1 MQPLVW
7 LLAVALAAPVQDPV
21 RVSATLTRDRVA
33 VGEAT
38 TLQIT
43 VDTRGG
49 AVDQFVMPA
58 LPPELEVLG
67 TSDFS
72 QTQISVPGG
81 RSRVTRR
88 DILLSSRMPGAYRIP
103 AFTVEVAGASYR
115 TNPLTLVVSAGSG
128 YSASPRPP
136 GLSGAPPTST
146 LTVMVSPDT
155 VYVGQQVLMRAEVTF
170 SDDVRTR
177 QSRPPSF
184 DPPAP
189 AGFWV
194 QELPDPVTVVVR
206 VRDGR
211 PVESQNYR
219 RAYFPLS
226 AGDFAFPPA
235 HLYYDVR
242 RGFLSAPESRRL
254 SSDSARLVVL
264 PLPQEG
270 RPANFG
276 GAVGRLEARA
286 SLRPQRI
293 AVGEATVLEVELQGH
308 GNVKGLPQPVLP
320 PLATADV
327 FSPSQESHVEVINE
341 RVGGTKRFR
350 WVVVPQEPGELVIPP
365 IEYSY
370 FDPELRQYVRLQT
383 EPLELVAEPRPGNV
397 ARVAADTALRP
408 LRPGR
413 GAEPL
418 AWVLSP
424 LFAAAQLL
432 PLLFVGAVVVARRRR
447 QQPPGPREH
456 ERRIRGELARL
467 RTRQPSAAALV
478 ELERLLHEMVHCLTG
493 GTGPDSVSA
502 LRAQQRD
509 APADLLTELLADL
522 QHSRYAPDAA
532 VPDMPRLVA
541 RAESLL
547 RLLAPP
553 RRWRRSAVA
562 AASMV
567 VMGAGALL
575 LHQPARAV
583 ASHDPFSA
591 GVASYQA
598 QDWVRATNS
607 FHEYTLLSPRD
618 PNGWYNL
625 GLSAQRAGDPGRAVW
640 AWLRGLRYAPRD
652 DDVQH
657 NLRLSDA
664 SAAMAQ
670 VRPIDRL
677 APGERVLVAA
687 AAWWLLVLAAG
698 IAPRSSV
705 RRGVAGAAATLLVFT
720 VVAAT
725 AAAARPHVITPL
737 QAGALLYAGP
747 TVRDDQVGKLQ
758 VGAMVRVLE
767 RREDWLLVAAG
778 PAGRAWVERSAV
790 ATP

>member
-21 RVSATLTRDRVA
+21 QVSASLNRDRIT

-43 VDTRGG
+43 VDTRGS

-88 DILLSSRMPGAYRIP
+88 DILLSSRTPGVYRIP

-128 YSASPRPP
+128 YSAPRPP
-136 GLSGAPPTST
+136 GLSGAPASSA
-146 LTVMVSPDT
+146 LTVVVSPDT
-155 VYVGQQVLMRAEVTF
+155 VYVGQQVLLRAEVTF

-194 QELPDPVTVVVR
+194 QELPDPVTIVVR

-211 PVESQNYR
+211 PVESQHFR

-226 AGDFAFPPA
+226 AGDFVFPPA

-254 SSDSARLVVL
+254 TSDSARLVVL

-293 AVGEATVLEVELQGH
+293 AVGEATVLELVLQGH

-320 PLATADV
+320 PLAAAEV
-327 FSPSQESHVEVINE
+327 FSPSQESHVEVVNE

-350 WVVVPQEPGELVIPP
+350 WVVVPQEAGELVIPS

-383 EPLELVAEPRPGNV
+383 EPLELVAEPRLGDV

-408 LRPGR
+408 LRAGR
-413 GAEPL
+413 GAEPV
-418 AWVLSP
+418 AWALSP

-432 PLLFVGAVVVARRRR
+432 PLLFVGALVVVRRRR
-447 QQPPGPREH
+447 QRPPGPHEH

-467 RTRQPSAAALV
+467 RTRQPNAAALV

-493 GTGPDSVSA
+493 AKEHDSVSA

-509 APADLLTELLADL
+509 AAADHLAGLLADL
-522 QHSRYAPDAA
+522 QHARYAPDAA
-532 VPDMPRLVA
+532 VPDMRRLVD
-541 RAESLL
+541 RAEGLL

-553 RRWRRSAVA
+553 RRWRRSAVV
-562 AASMV
+562 AASLV
-567 VMGAGALL
+567 VVGAGALL

-583 ASHDPFSA
+583 ADDDPFTA

-598 QDWVRATNS
+598 QDWVRASNS
-607 FHEYTLLSPRD
+607 FHEYTRLSPRD

-625 GLSAQRAGDPGRAVW
+625 GLAAQRAGDPGRAVW
-640 AWLRGLRYAPRD
+640 AWLRGLRIAPRD
-652 DDVQH
+652 ADAQH

-664 SAAMAQ
+664 SAAMAH

-687 AAWWLLVLAAG
+687 AAWWLLVLAVG
-698 IAPRSSV
+698 LVPRSWV
-705 RRGVAGAAATLLVFT
+705 RRSVAGAAATLLVIT
-720 VVAAT
+720 AVAAT
-725 AAAARPHVITPL
+725 AAAARPPAITPL
-737 QAGALLYAGP
+737 QSGALLYAGP
-747 TVRDDQVGKLQ
+747 TVRDDQVGRLP
-758 VGAMVRVLE
+758 VGAIVRVLE
-767 RREDWLLVAAG
+767 GREDWLLVAAG